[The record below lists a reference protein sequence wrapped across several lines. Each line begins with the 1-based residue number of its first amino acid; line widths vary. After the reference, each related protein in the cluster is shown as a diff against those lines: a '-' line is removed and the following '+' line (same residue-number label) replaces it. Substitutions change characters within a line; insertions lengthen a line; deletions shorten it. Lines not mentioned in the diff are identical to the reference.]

1 MIITLLIMAAFLVTG
16 LIYFFAGGPIEATC
30 FTCYA
35 IVTGVI
41 YLIIRYRN
49 K

>member
-1 MIITLLIMAAFLVTG
+1 MILVLLFMAGLIVTS
-16 LIYFFAGGPIEATC
+16 LIYFFTGMMDYSAAL
-30 FTCYA
+30 TCYA

-41 YLIIRYRN
+41 YLIIRYRY